1 MQFYD
6 VVAGG
11 NRTALTKPQIA
22 GLFQAGQLACN
33 DPCKEVERAEWR
45 TIDELFPLL
54 KHGTTARS
62 LYQPTELHSSR
73 ARTSALAAA
82 ISILVISA
90 ASLVG
95 YFALRGGAGVSN
107 NTITPKAAANPPAP
121 VGYTI
126 ENPYFLSQKARAEQ
140 ERLTAAQRA
149 REQTQAARLAQD
161 RAEAERRER
170 ELQKAAGKTER
181 IPGST
186 ATGGAK
192 APGKK
197 RSGAAERIK
206 P

>member
-1 MQFYD
+1 VQFYD

-11 NRTALTKPQIA
+11 HRTALTRPQIA

-33 DPCKEVERAEWR
+33 DPCKEAEREEWR
-45 TIDELFPLL
+45 TIDEVFPLL

-62 LYQPTELHSSR
+62 LYQPTELHSSP
-73 ARTSALAAA
+73 ARTIALAAA
-82 ISILVISA
+82 ISILIIA
-90 ASLVG
+90 ASLGG
-95 YFALRGGAGVSN
+95 YFALRGGASVSKN
-107 NTITPKAAANPPAP
+107 AITPKAAANPPAP
-121 VGYTI
+121 VSYTI

-140 ERLTAAQRA
+140 ERLNAAQRA

-181 IPGST
+181 TPGST
-186 ATGGAK
+186 ATGGARS
-192 APGKK
+192 PSKK
-197 RSGAAERIK
+197 RSGAGERIK